1 MNPKIKTQEELK
13 SLTEILKKENKTVI
27 TTNGAYDILHLSHI
41 NLLKKIKDIGGTL
54 IVLLN
59 SDDSIKAYKGED
71 RPIIPE
77 QERAEMLAALES
89 VDYVTIFKESKPLD
103 ILKEIQPHIHT
114 KGYQGVPEKN
124 KEEEDLVESWGGKL
138 QLVNSEGEH
147 STTDIIKK
155 ILDTSKNET
164 V

>member
-13 SLTEILKKENKTVI
+13 QVVETLKKENKTVI
-27 TTNGAYDILHLSHI
+27 TTNGAYDILHFSHI
-41 NLLKKIKDIGGTL
+41 NLLRKIKNLGGVL

-59 SDDSIKAYKGED
+59 SDASIKAYKGEN
-71 RPIIPE
+71 RPIVPE
-77 QERAEMLAALES
+77 QERAEMLAALEC

-138 QLVNSEGEH
+138 QLVNSEGLH

-155 ILDTSKNET
+155 ISELPKDET
-164 V
+164 I